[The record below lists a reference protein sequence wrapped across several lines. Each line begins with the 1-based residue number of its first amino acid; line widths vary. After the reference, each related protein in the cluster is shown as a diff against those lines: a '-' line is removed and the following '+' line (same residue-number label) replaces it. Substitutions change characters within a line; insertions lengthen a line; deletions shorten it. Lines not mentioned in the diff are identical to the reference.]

1 MRAALSLLI
10 LALSPLAAHSQTLD
24 CTRAQSSREITI
36 CSSTRLSALDAELA
50 TSYKS
55 LRAQLSPE
63 SAALVESDQN
73 EWLHWLDLICP
84 EHGPGSPASSLAG
97 VEGKG
102 PAEDQPGS
110 PASSLAGAEARC
122 LTNQYF
128 TRVHDLQQ
136 VAHLGA
142 AVIFPRAHFLFK
154 PGTAASHIPVDPGFG
169 YGSLRWPQIDKPN
182 AAQSAWND
190 AVKTRA
196 ASRAVN
202 FNREK
207 RPTDSTATFDTAVDA
222 SGTIEAYFNIQA
234 ANDRFIDVM
243 LTDGTYGWG
252 AAHPLTSRAAF
263 LWWLDRNRE
272 LTPADVF
279 LPSSDWQQKLTTLA
293 IANLHSQTDIKN
305 YLAKD
310 LEQPV
315 KQTLSDPTSWTL
327 TRDGLTIT
335 FGQYA
340 IGPYVLGMPEAHVR
354 WEDLAPCLEPSLN
367 PSTLPPPEP
376 VQ

>member
-10 LALSPLAAHSQTLD
+10 LALTPLAAHAQTLD

-84 EHGPGSPASSLAG
+84 EHG
-97 VEGKG
+97 
-102 PAEDQPGS
+102 PGS

-354 WEDLAPCLEPSLN
+354 WEDLASCLEPSLN